1 MGVAR
6 NHCFLMVEHANEG
19 LDLLN
24 IARWCDLKDHI
35 DLLLLWF
42 DTFSGKYET

>member
-1 MGVAR
+1 MQAAR
-6 NHCFLMVEHANEG
+6 NHHFVMVQHANEG
-19 LDLLN
+19 SELLEVV
-24 IARWCDLKDHI
+24 RQCDLKDCN

>member
-1 MGVAR
+1 VAR
-6 NHCFLMVEHANEG
+6 NHCFVMVQHANEG
-19 LDLLN
+19 LDLFD
-24 IARWCDLKDHI
+24 IARQWCDLKDHI

>member
-1 MGVAR
+1 MFCCPFEFNILLVKCIGS
-6 NHCFLMVEHANEG
+6 
-19 LDLLN
+19 DLFD
-24 IARWCDLKDHI
+24 ITRWCDLKDCI